1 MMRCGQPR
9 SKAQRRKMSGRQLD
23 WQLLEELE
31 CPICA
36 EYMASPIEM
45 CENGHNICGGCKK
58 RLSECPNC
66 RGMFIKVRNI
76 SLEKLAAFATY
87 PCKNHEAGCKETSTM
102 GERNKHLSVCLYR
115 SKKCPVSRLPHGNC
129 SWNGIVSDIKA
140 HIEDKHTYDFPTVP
154 NHFLMSI
161 CNLAKGMSYCS
172 TVLILGELFY
182 FTFKAEGDVFS
193 FGVFHFGP
201 TEETEA
207 FKYGIKIGSFEE
219 YISVTRKCHSCLEG
233 GLKDVQ
239 PGKCV
244 KIFYDTILD
253 FVSESG
259 HLSCEFE
266 IRREK
271 LSGFLLEEQR
281 KSSYLVSVYG
291 SV

>member
-1 MMRCGQPR
+1 
-9 SKAQRRKMSGRQLD
+9 MSGRQLE

-31 CPICA
+31 CPVCLQ
-36 EYMASPIEM
+36 YMASPIKM
-45 CENGHNICGGCKK
+45 CENGHNICEGCKE

-66 RGMFIKVRNI
+66 RGTFINVRNI
-76 SLEKLAAFATY
+76 SLEKLAAFAKY
-87 PCKNHEAGCKETSTM
+87 PCKNYKAGCKETSTM
-102 GERNKHLSVCLYR
+102 DDRNKHLSVYLYR

-129 SWNGIVSDIKA
+129 SWSGIVSDIKA
-140 HIEDKHTYDFPTVP
+140 HIEDKHAYDFPTVP
-154 NHFLMSI
+154 SNFLMSI

-172 TVLILGELFY
+172 TVFILGELFY
-182 FTFKAEGDVFS
+182 FNLKAEGDVFS

-201 TEETEA
+201 SEETEA
-207 FKYGIKIGSFEE
+207 FKYGIKICSFEE
-219 YISVTRKCHSCLEG
+219 CISLTRKFHSCLEG
-233 GLKDVQ
+233 GLKDLQ

-266 IRREK
+266 IGREK
-271 LSGFLLEEQR
+271 LNGFLLVEQR